1 MTRRITRAGLAVLA
15 LSAAAC
21 AQTFDSVEL
30 GVPVSLA
37 EAAQAPV
44 VGDTFS
50 VTKHPVWFLW
60 GLVPAPQPNLE
71 DILAGQLKAGS
82 RIANV
87 RIRQRMRW
95 SDILIT
101 AITLGLAS
109 PRALTIEGIVVAR

>member
-1 MTRRITRAGLAVLA
+1 MTRRIIRAGLAALA

-21 AQTFDSVEL
+21 VQTFDSVEL

-50 VTKHPVWFLW
+50 VTKHSVWFLW

-71 DILAGQLKAGS
+71 DVLAGQLKTGS

-87 RIRQRMRW
+87 RIHQRLRW
-95 SDILIT
+95 SDLLIT
-101 AITLGLAS
+101 VITVGLAS
-109 PRALTIEGIVVAR
+109 PRSVTFEGIVVPR